1 MCLLLDRGGQAR
13 TNIRCARFDKL
24 LIMNLRQL
32 TIFLA
37 VVDHDGVGRAAD
49 ALFMAQPAVS
59 QTLRRLEEDLHVALF
74 ERNGRRV
81 VLTEAGQALV
91 GPAREVLKGVDIAS
105 DAVAAIRGFEYGTLR
120 ITALPSL
127 SLDPLPGLIAAFC
140 KKYPNL
146 SVKADIAF
154 DATQVLE
161 AVRAVT
167 TDIGFATELTP
178 DHLDGVVTKIISE
191 QELFFAFP
199 PGVSQPASHAE
210 SLKLLE
216 EIPFVA
222 GVPGTRTRALLDELL
237 ASGARTRIL
246 AEVMDRDMV
255 VRLIIR
261 GVGCGIVASPYAE
274 KVKAA
279 GGVVAPLSP
288 RHSVPVRAIYRQGTI
303 AASTAAFLSVIEA
316 SSSVD
321 PIAV

>member
-1 MCLLLDRGGQAR
+1 
-13 TNIRCARFDKL
+13 
-24 LIMNLRQL
+24 MNLRQL

-37 VVDHDGVGRAAD
+37 VVDHNGVGRAAD
-49 ALFMAQPAVS
+49 ALFMAQPAIS

-74 ERNGRRV
+74 ERNGRRI
-81 VLTEAGQALV
+81 VLTEAGQALI
-91 GPAREVLKGVDIAS
+91 GPAREVLRGVEVAT

-127 SLDPLPGLIAAFC
+127 SLDPLPTLIAAFC

-161 AVRAVT
+161 AVRGVT
-167 TDIGFATELTP
+167 TDIGFATELSP
-178 DHLDGVVTKIISE
+178 EHMEGVVTKDISA

-199 PGVSQPASHAE
+199 PGVSRPSSHEASLA
-210 SLKLLE
+210 LLE

-222 GVPGTRTRALLDELL
+222 GVPGTRTRALLEELL
-237 ASGARTRIL
+237 ASGVKIRIL

-255 VRLIIR
+255 VRLIVR

-274 KVKAA
+274 KVTEA

-288 RHSVPVRAIYRQGTI
+288 RHTVPVRAIYRQGTI
-303 AASTAAFLSVIEA
+303 AASTAAFLSVLEDQA
-316 SSSVD
+316 SSRG
-321 PIAV
+321 IAIAADS

>member
-1 MCLLLDRGGQAR
+1 
-13 TNIRCARFDKL
+13 
-24 LIMNLRQL
+24 MNLRQL

-49 ALFMAQPAVS
+49 ALFMAQPAIS

-91 GPAREVLKGVDIAS
+91 GPAREVLRGVDVAS
-105 DAVAAIRGFEYGTLR
+105 DAVAAVRGFEYGTLR

-127 SLDPLPGLIAAFC
+127 SLDPLPGFIAGFC
-140 KKYPNL
+140 RKYPNL
-146 SVKADIAF
+146 SVKADVAF
-154 DATQVLE
+154 DASQVLG

-167 TDIGFATELTP
+167 TDIGFATELAP
-178 DHLDGVVTKIISE
+178 DQMEGVVTKSISE
-191 QELFFAFP
+191 QELFLAFP
-199 PGVSQPASHAE
+199 PGVSQPASYEE
-210 SLKLLE
+210 SLRLLE
-216 EIPFVA
+216 DIPFVA
-222 GVPGTRTRALLDELL
+222 GVPGTRTRALLEELL
-237 ASGARTRIL
+237 GSGVKTRIL

-255 VRLIIR
+255 VRLIAR

-274 KVKAA
+274 RVQEA

-288 RHSVPVRAIYRQGTI
+288 RHTVPVFAIYRQGTI

-316 SSSVD
+316 SSVMSNSSS
-321 PIAV
+321 